1 VCYKVLESKVF
12 IKDRSGQNSASR
24 QAAIEAKKAGTPKKG
39 DTPVKSDIVPK
50 PKESRSMSKEVFPEQ
65 QNIEPVVV
73 LRKQPRILDADEI
86 KARQTTDL
94 QKGTLPT
101 PGIEAS
107 MPQTGVISDCRST
120 MNNVSSVQE
129 AKETGEATQHITQV
143 MTSSQM
149 EISSNG
155 LKVPKNLNENEVI
168 SQIKAQPK
176 VSPQEGNLTQ
186 NRAPSSKD
194 KEELAVKALEKIN
207 AAQQILKQQKAD
219 QKSAPAKKNL
229 EGLVHVKPKPPD
241 NQQKAD
247 TAKEAA
253 KSTLKPNESLSMTS
267 ADKLMSP
274 QITKKSSIS
283 NDEPPGKV
291 ATVKKAAEKFEMSR
305 EREMNSKHVSESSLP
320 FNSNLRTRSK
330 SIADQL
336 REQFVEDQ
344 DSKNVLKTALP
355 WSGKSP
361 SVIRKREDH
370 GTKGY
375 ALQMSKSCDSITAAK
390 LLAKAR
396 AESSQNTGGLRINK
410 NFSKSIEQQIDVYS
424 KTKDEIR
431 KILQLAK
438 VGSVTDRVALFTNMK
453 HKDLPQVN
461 PEEKAEAIRKEIED
475 ARAKAQETV
484 SDTEIEFQAPIE
496 SKVKPLKI
504 PMKPK
509 ILNSPEKTKTS
520 SPGTGLRINQSK
532 IQESPKKERRLS
544 IEDLPSVKSKIQDYI
559 SVAEETNKED
569 DSKDMTSRKPSILKN
584 SQESPQ
590 TPKTIRKEK
599 ERSRSPKKKTPK
611 LISDHYLAPNQNL
624 QIFAQS
630 ATDVSATED
639 ESEHSKNNR
648 PVRKNAS
655 IIVPTEAPGPTFL
668 QVPPKSTTESR
679 PGVMKS
685 KSFASPGQFECS
697 IDESSGKKKQMMAFF
712 GHGKISEGSKKSV
725 KIHDKPNRS
734 SSITSITDD
743 IVADDDLVDIDA
755 EFESLLNSTFEKE
768 SRKLMTSDT
777 QNTNAQHRQFE
788 KANVGAAASQRG
800 KRSSGGL
807 GGRGVSL
814 DMSSDTRHASVN
826 PGKNSRLQ
834 KSQSFGFNSSSS
846 VTSAIIQRS
855 VNKDHQDSRSSSGE
869 RVTPTDTMYQN
880 SPVLR
885 QKNFD
890 PIAALPTSHTK
901 QYHKN
906 YSGTPPPHSPSPTQS
921 EYDTCDPW
929 DDY

>member
-1 VCYKVLESKVF
+1 
-12 IKDRSGQNSASR
+12 
-24 QAAIEAKKAGTPKKG
+24 
-39 DTPVKSDIVPK
+39 
-50 PKESRSMSKEVFPEQ
+50 
-65 QNIEPVVV
+65 
-73 LRKQPRILDADEI
+73 
-86 KARQTTDL
+86 
-94 QKGTLPT
+94 
-101 PGIEAS
+101 
-107 MPQTGVISDCRST
+107 
-120 MNNVSSVQE
+120 MNNVSSVKE
-129 AKETGEATQHITQV
+129 AKETGEGTQHITQV

-155 LKVPKNLNENEVI
+155 LKVPNNLNQNEVI
-168 SQIKAQPK
+168 SKIKAQLK
-176 VSPQEGNLTQ
+176 VFSQEGNSTQ

-207 AAQQILKQQKAD
+207 AAQQILKHQKAD

-229 EGLVHVKPKPPD
+229 EGLVHVKPKQPD

-247 TAKEAA
+247 TAKEAT
-253 KSTLKPNESLSMTS
+253 KSTLKPNESSSMTS
-267 ADKLMSP
+267 ADKLVSP
-274 QITKKSSIS
+274 QITKKSSIN
-283 NDEPPGKV
+283 NDELPGKV

-305 EREMNSKHVSESSLP
+305 EREMNSKHVSESSIT

-344 DSKNVLKTALP
+344 DSKNILKTALP

-361 SVIRKREDH
+361 PVIRKREDH

-438 VGSVTDRVALFTNMK
+438 VGSVTERVALFTNMK

-475 ARAKAQETV
+475 ARAQAQETV

-532 IQESPKKERRLS
+532 IKESPKKERRLS
-544 IEDLPSVKSKIQDYI
+544 IEDLPSVKSKIQEYI

-599 ERSRSPKKKTPK
+599 ERRSPRKKTPK
-611 LISDHYLAPNQNL
+611 LVSDHYLAPDQNL
-624 QIFAQS
+624 QIFTQS

-639 ESEHSKNNR
+639 EGEHSKSR
-648 PVRKNAS
+648 PARKKTLPAQPN
-655 IIVPTEAPGPTFL
+655 TEEPGPTFL
-668 QVPPKSTTESR
+668 QVPQKAVTESR
-679 PGVMKS
+679 PGIIKS
-685 KSFASPGQFECS
+685 KSFATPGQFECS
-697 IDESSGKKKQMMAFF
+697 IDESSGKKMQMMAFF
-712 GHGKISEGSKKSV
+712 GHGRRAEGQQKTVRISE
-725 KIHDKPNRS
+725 NNRRS
-734 SSITSITDD
+734 SVSSITDD

-755 EFESLLNSTFEKE
+755 EFESLLNSSFEKE
-768 SRKLMTSDT
+768 SRKLMTS
-777 QNTNAQHRQFE
+777 
-788 KANVGAAASQRG
+788 
-800 KRSSGGL
+800 
-807 GGRGVSL
+807 
-814 DMSSDTRHASVN
+814 
-826 PGKNSRLQ
+826 
-834 KSQSFGFNSSSS
+834 
-846 VTSAIIQRS
+846 
-855 VNKDHQDSRSSSGE
+855 
-869 RVTPTDTMYQN
+869 
-880 SPVLR
+880 
-885 QKNFD
+885 
-890 PIAALPTSHTK
+890 
-901 QYHKN
+901 
-906 YSGTPPPHSPSPTQS
+906 
-921 EYDTCDPW
+921 
-929 DDY
+929 

>member
-1 VCYKVLESKVF
+1 
-12 IKDRSGQNSASR
+12 
-24 QAAIEAKKAGTPKKG
+24 
-39 DTPVKSDIVPK
+39 
-50 PKESRSMSKEVFPEQ
+50 
-65 QNIEPVVV
+65 
-73 LRKQPRILDADEI
+73 
-86 KARQTTDL
+86 
-94 QKGTLPT
+94 
-101 PGIEAS
+101 
-107 MPQTGVISDCRST
+107 
-120 MNNVSSVQE
+120 
-129 AKETGEATQHITQV
+129 
-143 MTSSQM
+143 
-149 EISSNG
+149 
-155 LKVPKNLNENEVI
+155 
-168 SQIKAQPK
+168 
-176 VSPQEGNLTQ
+176 
-186 NRAPSSKD
+186 
-194 KEELAVKALEKIN
+194 
-207 AAQQILKQQKAD
+207 
-219 QKSAPAKKNL
+219 
-229 EGLVHVKPKPPD
+229 
-241 NQQKAD
+241 
-247 TAKEAA
+247 
-253 KSTLKPNESLSMTS
+253 
-267 ADKLMSP
+267 
-274 QITKKSSIS
+274 
-283 NDEPPGKV
+283 
-291 ATVKKAAEKFEMSR
+291 
-305 EREMNSKHVSESSLP
+305 MNSKHVSESSIT

-344 DSKNVLKTALP
+344 DSKNILKTALP
-355 WSGKSP
+355 WSTKSP
-361 SVIRKREDH
+361 QAMRRKDAGRN
-370 GTKGY
+370 KGY

-396 AESSQNTGGLRINK
+396 TESSQISGGLRINK
-410 NFSKSIEQQIDVYS
+410 HFSKSIEQQIDVYS

-431 KILQLAK
+431 TILNLAK
-438 VGSVTDRVALFTNMK
+438 VGSVTDRVALFSNMK
-453 HKDLPQVN
+453 HKEPPKVDPD
-461 PEEKAEAIRKEIED
+461 EKAEAIRREIEQ
-475 ARAKAQETV
+475 AKAQAQETV

-504 PMKPK
+504 PMKP
-509 ILNSPEKTKTS
+509 
-520 SPGTGLRINQSK
+520 
-532 IQESPKKERRLS
+532 
-544 IEDLPSVKSKIQDYI
+544 KIQDYI

-725 KIHDKPNRS
+725 KIHDRPNRS

-768 SRKLMTSDT
+768 SRKLMTSEI
-777 QNTNAQHRQFE
+777 QNTNTQRRQIE
-788 KANVGAAASQRG
+788 KANVGSAASQRG
-800 KRSSGGL
+800 KRSSGGQ

-814 DMSSDTRHASVN
+814 DMSSEQRYASLH

-834 KSQSFGFNSSSS
+834 KSQSFGCNSPSSIA
-846 VTSAIIQRS
+846 TSI
-855 VNKDHQDSRSSSGE
+855 VNRPVKKDQNRSRSSSAE
-869 RVTPTDTMYQN
+869 RVTPTEAMYQN

-890 PIAALPTSHTK
+890 PVSALPTSHTK
-901 QYHKN
+901 QYHRN
-906 YSGTPPPHSPSPTQS
+906 YGSGTPH
-921 EYDTCDPW
+921 
-929 DDY
+929 